1 LVARRGSGYMLRMA
15 NRPEFKFSRYPE
27 PWLGGEPRVFA
38 VDAEDD
44 FPNGYDLQGVRLLTV
59 EYKDGGFNVLSDHI
73 AEAARIPTGT
83 SFQAL
88 LENLSELS
96 DREPVIV
103 YIRHSD
109 RLLADIGPALIHV
122 LTSWEGYVRHAA
134 GVHPMYLVMETG
146 PRATVSA
153 AFHPGGKVD
162 WL

>member
-1 LVARRGSGYMLRMA
+1 MMPDKS
-15 NRPEFKFSRYPE
+15 EFKFSRHPA

-44 FPNGYDLQGVRLLTV
+44 FPRNHDLRGARLLAV
-59 EYKDGGFNVLSDHI
+59 DYKGGGFNMLSDHI
-73 AEAARIPTGT
+73 AEAAQVPSNT

-88 LENLSELS
+88 MENLSALS
-96 DREPVIV
+96 DEEPLIV
-103 YIRHSD
+103 YVRHGD

-122 LTSWEGYVRHAA
+122 LTGWERYVRHAA
-134 GVHPMYLVMETG
+134 GVHSMYLVVETG
-146 PRATVSA
+146 PRAKVNA